1 MITPE
6 FSDKYTLQVVVDDD
20 KEKGV
25 IKIIEQILK
34 WERSLSPITRT
45 IDIESG
51 V

>member
-1 MITPE
+1 LPAV
-6 FSDKYTLQVVVDDD
+6 FSIKFLYRAVDDD

-25 IKIIEQILK
+25 IEIIEQILK
-34 WERSLSPITRT
+34 WERSLSPITRA